1 MTDQQHPRLS
11 LLVAV
16 ARNGVIGNRGELP
29 WRLSS
34 DLKRFKQLTLGKPVL
49 MGRKTFESIVTALG
63 KPLPGRVSLVLS
75 RQADAS
81 NAPTTLPRISSDE
94 PGQVVHVR
102 DVAAARKL
110 ASQEPE
116 LFVVGGGEVY
126 ALTLPKADR
135 LYWTWVEAEP
145 AGDTVF
151 PRVDWNE
158 WQLVEETRYPADARN
173 QYDTTFAIYDRVL
186 PPNLRVLPP
195 NNSL

>member
-1 MTDQQHPRLS
+1 MTEFRSPRLS

-49 MGRKTFESIVTALG
+49 MGRKTCESIVAALG

-75 RQADAS
+75 RQIDTDKLPES
-81 NAPTTLPRISSDE
+81 LPRILPDE

-102 DVAAARKL
+102 SLETAKNL
-110 ASQEPE
+110 ANLEPE
-116 LFVVGGGEVY
+116 LFVVGGGEIY
-126 ALTLPKADR
+126 ALTLPRADR

-145 AGDTVF
+145 AGDTFF
-151 PRVDWNE
+151 PAVDWKE
-158 WQLVEETRYPADARN
+158 WNLVEETRYPADARN
-173 QYDTTFAIYDRVL
+173 QYDTTFAIYDRV
-186 PPNLRVLPP
+186 P
-195 NNSL
+195 

>member
-1 MTDQQHPRLS
+1 MSSFRLS
-11 LLVAV
+11 LIVAV
-16 ARNGVIGNRGELP
+16 ARNGVIGNQSELP

-49 MGRKTFESIVTALG
+49 MGRKTCESIVVALG

-75 RQADAS
+75 RHAEAGE
-81 NAPTTLPRISSDE
+81 TLRSLPNIAADE
-94 PGQVVHVR
+94 PGQVVTVR
-102 DVAAARKL
+102 DVASAVVL
-110 ASQEPE
+110 AKDEPE
-116 LFVVGGGEVY
+116 LFVVGGGEIY

-151 PRVDWNE
+151 PQVDWNE

-173 QYDTTFAIYDRVL
+173 QYNTTFGIYDRIKH
-186 PPNLRVLPP
+186 PER
-195 NNSL
+195 